1 MAAPIERV
9 YDVHHGWLLS
19 WLRFRLGHEGDA
31 ADLAHDVF
39 LRLIFRPPP
48 RDFANDGQARS
59 YLSKM
64 AGGMCINL
72 WRRRELERAWLDT
85 LATHPEACVP
95 SEECKAIV
103 LETLQALG
111 MAMSQ
116 LTGKGPVVFLYA
128 LVCGMT
134 DREIAD
140 ELGISTRMVRK
151 YVVRATLA
159 CLQFKAC
166 HQQEHGGSWP

>member
-9 YDVHHGWLLS
+9 YDAHHGWLLS
-19 WLRFRLGHEGDA
+19 WLRFRLGNDGDA

-39 LRLIFRPPP
+39 LRLIFRPPA

-72 WRRRELERAWLDT
+72 WRRREIEQAWLDT
-85 LATHPEACVP
+85 LAAQPDTCAP
-95 SEECKAIV
+95 SEEAKAVV
-103 LETLQALG
+103 LETLQELG
-111 MAMSQ
+111 AAMSH
-116 LTGKGPVVFLYA
+116 LSGRGPEVFLYA

-134 DREIAD
+134 DREISV

-151 YVVRATLA
+151 YIVRATLA
-159 CLQFKAC
+159 CLQFKAR
-166 HQQEHGGSWP
+166 HQQEHGASWS